1 MCGNQENSGEAS
13 DGRAEGGG
21 EVRQSILQGY
31 LVRSHGAGPR
41 RMEAEENEMGWTGV
55 RGYAWGSQC
64 LGGLSLVSDLCG
76 RTARVTK
83 ELCSVFPAHLE
94 CFLRC
99 QEQPGT

>member
-1 MCGNQENSGEAS
+1 MKWDGLESG
-13 DGRAEGGG
+13 
-21 EVRQSILQGY
+21 
-31 LVRSHGAGPR
+31 
-41 RMEAEENEMGWTGV
+41 
-55 RGYAWGSQC
+55 GYAWGSQC
-64 LGGLSLVSDLCG
+64 LGGLSLGSDLCG

>member
-41 RMEAEENEMGWTGV
+41 GMEAEENEMGWTGV
-55 RGYAWGSQC
+55 RGLC
-64 LGGLSLVSDLCG
+64 LGVPVSG
-76 RTARVTK
+76 RPQSSIGPVWQD
-83 ELCSVFPAHLE
+83 S
-94 CFLRC
+94 
-99 QEQPGT
+99 